1 MITVLVNEN
10 NPVSQDFYDSVI
22 NSLQIHRIFCSCGHA
37 GCLHI
42 HGYYTRRVKTPAG
55 TVILRILR
63 LKCAECGHTHAVLL
77 SSLVPYS
84 QIALKDQRQIVSA
97 YEEKSNRN
105 AVCDTNSSIDE
116 NNVKYV
122 IRSYRRHWRER
133 LRSEGIGLSPADLL
147 IRLCFSVYSAQFMQ
161 IHATFNRLFSMTT

>member
-10 NPVSQDFYDSVI
+10 NPISQDFYDSVI

-105 AVCDTNSSIDE
+105 AVDR
-116 NNVKYV
+116 V
-122 IRSYRRHWRER
+122 H
-133 LRSEGIGLSPADLL
+133 
-147 IRLCFSVYSAQFMQ
+147 
-161 IHATFNRLFSMTT
+161 

>member
-10 NPVSQDFYDSVI
+10 NPISQDFYDSVI

-105 AVCDTNSSIDE
+105 AVCDTNSSMSEKLRNGNSNTNTCNRVFDE
-116 NNVKYV
+116 IHQICY
-122 IRSYRRHWRER
+122 IHGQPS
-133 LRSEGIGLSPADLL
+133 LL
-147 IRLCFSVYSAQFMQ
+147 IVRRV
-161 IHATFNRLFSMTT
+161 T